1 MFHSLIWTIVILSSV
16 TLCECAEDDNG
27 ETFLE
32 DLIKEYFNK
41 GYEYTSIL
49 NTLQLLHGIITDV
62 YDLVEVVRTSREVR
76 VHFSRTSSELRPQVP
91 AIRLKFTC
99 TSRGLRVHF
108 ARSSFDVG
116 SFSFQLQ
123 IVTFYGVFVFLFLLR

>member
-1 MFHSLIWTIVILSSV
+1 MFHSLIWTIVILNSV

-49 NTLQLLHGIITDV
+49 NTQQLLHGIITDV
-62 YDLVEVVRTSREVR
+62 YDLVEGVRTS
-76 VHFSRTSSELRPQVP
+76 HELR
-91 AIRLKFTC
+91 AKFVC
-99 TSRGLRVHF
+99 TSRELRVNF
-108 ARSSFDVG
+108 VRKF
-116 SFSFQLQ
+116 LQ
-123 IVTFYGVFVFLFLLR
+123 FV

>member
-1 MFHSLIWTIVILSSV
+1 MFHSLIWTIVILNSV
-16 TLCECAEDDNG
+16 TLCECAEDDNE

-62 YDLVEVVRTSREVR
+62 YDLVEGVRTS
-76 VHFSRTSSELRPQVP
+76 HKLR
-91 AIRLKFTC
+91 AKFVC
-99 TSRGLRVHF
+99 TSRELRVNF
-108 ARSSFDVG
+108 VRKF
-116 SFSFQLQ
+116 LQ
-123 IVTFYGVFVFLFLLR
+123 FV